1 MGNSHPGRENGE
13 PSVVGSAASDSWGS
27 ASVCSRTAGG
37 VMLVE
42 VEGELG
48 DASALR
54 SWTELLNF
62 AVTGG
67 ATGVTVDLRGC
78 RVIDIG
84 CLSTVVMASGRLRER
99 GDPGINLV
107 MTPGSAMERRVGAS
121 SANGLPGYSSAGEAL
136 RSLRDVAYTPRAP
149 GGSASFLRRELL
161 RGRCRSGT

>member
-1 MGNSHPGRENGE
+1 MGDSDTGREHRE
-13 PSVVGSAASDSWGS
+13 PPLVGSAASHPWGG

-42 VEGELG
+42 VEGEL
-48 DASALR
+48 DAPALT

-84 CLSTVVMASGRLRER
+84 CLSTLVVASGRLRER

-149 GGSASFLRRELL
+149 GGSVSFLRRELL
-161 RGRCRSGT
+161 RGRSRTRT

>member
-1 MGNSHPGRENGE
+1 MGDSDTGREHRE
-13 PSVVGSAASDSWGS
+13 PPLAGSAASHPWGG

-42 VEGELG
+42 VEGEL
-48 DASALR
+48 DAPALR

-84 CLSTVVMASGRLRER
+84 CLSTLVVASGRLRER

-121 SANGLPGYSSAGEAL
+121 SANGLPGHSSAGDAL

-149 GGSASFLRRELL
+149 GGSVSFLRRELL
-161 RGRCRSGT
+161 RGRYRRRT